1 MLDQIPLQ
9 VDKEAERIKERE
21 DGERVGGG
29 GDYYKHFH
37 QRGVSIQGRP
47 VIEGR
52 RAFLNKSVFFSTIS
66 LHIKKFLCSN
76 QHDKEGNK
84 KIKSEQ

>member
-9 VDKEAERIKERE
+9 LDKEAERIKERE

-52 RAFLNKSVFFSTIS
+52 RAFLNKSGFFSTKS